1 MTLFRDM
8 VGSAL
13 RHERVKQERTLRGIS
28 FRADVSLGYLSEIER
43 GMKEPSSEVMNSIC
57 KALNVPLYE
66 VLRAV
71 ADDMEML
78 APQREMAN
86 A

>member
-1 MTLFRDM
+1 
-8 VGSAL
+8 
-13 RHERVKQERTLRGIS
+13 
-28 FRADVSLGYLSEIER
+28 LGYLSEVER
-43 GMKEPSSEVMNSIC
+43 GVKEPSSEVINSIC
-57 KALNVPLYE
+57 NALNVPLYE

>member
-1 MTLFRDM
+1 M

-13 RHERVKQERTLRGIS
+13 RHERVKQGMQLRGTS
-28 FRADVSLGYLSEIER
+28 TRAGVSLGYLSEVER
-43 GMKEPSSEVMNSIC
+43 GVKEPSSEVINSIC
-57 KALNVPLYE
+57 NALNVPLYE

>member
-13 RHERVKQERTLRGIS
+13 QHERVKQGRTLRGVS
-28 FRADVSLGYLSEIER
+28 FRAKVSLGYLSEVER
-43 GMKEPSSEVMNSIC
+43 GMKEPSSETINSIC
-57 KALNVPLYE
+57 TALDVPLYQI
-66 VLRAV
+66 LREV

-78 APQREMAN
+78 DTRQAVSV
-86 A
+86 